1 MATAKTAKA
10 AVKSTGVRFPF
21 NFDAK
26 DKSIKFE
33 LPELT
38 NEPCMLVKVS
48 NGKKDP
54 QREFVTL
61 KIGDHL
67 YMLDGGALNE
77 VPSFA
82 SIADA
87 TAKAAGY
94 LSFVDG
100 VRITHSGGAIQFSI
114 AA

>member
-21 NFDAK
+21 NFNAK

-38 NEPCMLVKVS
+38 NQPCMLVKVS

-54 QREFVTL
+54 TREFVTL
-61 KIGDHL
+61 KIVDHL

-77 VPSFA
+77 VPSFHSVVDA
-82 SIADA
+82 S
-87 TAKAAGY
+87 AKKEGY
-94 LSFVDG
+94 LSLLDG